1 MNLRLFFLALFCL
14 TISAQADERKT
25 IVFIGDSL
33 TAGYGLQN
41 PSAQAYPALIQEK
54 IDSANLAYRTVNAGL
69 SGDTTAGGLRRINW
83 LLRQH
88 MDILVIALGGNDGL
102 RGVSPLTTEKNL
114 LGIIERAQATYPHIQ
129 IVIAGMQMPSNM
141 GAEHTQTFKNLFPA
155 VASQKQC
162 KLIPFLL
169 EGVGG
174 DPELNQIDLI
184 HPTAE
189 GQRLIAA
196 TVWLSLKPLLL
207 DS

>member
-1 MNLRLFFLALFCL
+1 MCL
-14 TISAQADERKT
+14 VCSAHAADRKT

-33 TAGYGLQN
+33 TAGYGLEN

-54 IDSANLAYRTVNAGL
+54 IDSARLPYRVVNAGL

-88 MDILVIALGGNDGL
+88 MDVLVVALGGNDGL
-102 RGVSPLTTEKNL
+102 RGVSPAITEKNL
-114 LGIIERAQATYPHIQ
+114 LGIIERAQTTYPHIQ
-129 IVIAGMQMPSNM
+129 IVIAGMQMPANM
-141 GAEHTQTFKNLFPA
+141 GADHTLAFKKLFPA
-155 VASQKQC
+155 VAAQKQC